1 MERIAKKICLMG
13 LSGKT
18 AGMGGIE
25 EWLKGDSSLSTL
37 GVKIFCKTVELE
49 AHHLSNKRVLQLII
63 WSLKLGFFHRL
74 TASYLRGASGAIV
87 MVDTP
92 SEETLE
98 SLSEAKNLFF
108 SVNPNALLIVVFNP
122 LEVKNAKPVQD
133 MLASGW
139 ENPTCTFFFIDPE
152 NPSRSINELLQ
163 NIAYKII
170 ESA

>member
-37 GVKIFCKTVELE
+37 RVKLE